1 MNLAAGAMGSQT
13 GDSLYGPSSAASL
26 VIGSKIQDVIRR
38 TCPTESLKDKQ
49 LIDVLVIG
57 GGNLA
62 NFCECL
68 ATRFA
73 AQVDYAEY
81 GNENALNRKWADSRN
96 LCLVMS
102 IK

>member
-1 MNLAAGAMGSQT
+1 MRPGYIIATIVFLSVCASAQT
-13 GDSLYGPSSAASL
+13 IDR
-26 VIGSKIQDVIRR
+26 SKLRDATLRN
-38 TCPTESLKDKQ
+38 CPTESLKDRR

-73 AQVDYAEY
+73 GQVDDADY

-96 LCLVMS
+96 LYLVTS